1 MIAED
6 DLKSKD
12 LPLPESYDSKAF
24 GKFDLAVG
32 DPFPDYEKD
41 KDGKPVLGKDGKI
54 QPLAFTLSY
63 AGSDAVSGEG
73 DRRQGPEDVQLPY
86 VSGIRR
92 DAAQLELLP
101 SSRPAS
107 PF

>member
-1 MIAED
+1 MIAEE

-12 LPLPESYDSKAF
+12 LPLPASYESSF
-24 GKFDLAVG
+24 GTFSLAVG

-54 QPLAFTLSY
+54 QPLGFTLSY

-73 DRRQGPEDVQLPY
+73 TRSKTRRPSITIP
-86 VSGIRR
+86 RR
-92 DAAQLELLP
+92 PPSWPRTTGTLP
-101 SSRPAS
+101 SSRPVS
-107 PF
+107 PS